1 METNFIPSFTQ
12 LDALR
17 DLGRQKGLHNMGNTP
32 EVIQEAEK
40 YLDQTQE
47 SLRSNPLL
55 LRYMQDRTDSDR
67 PNATVHFRNTQPW
80 HALAERLATQL
91 SISVH
96 NHPSI

>member
-55 LRYMQDRTDSDR
+55 LRYMQDRPTR
-67 PNATVHFRNTQPW
+67 IVRM
-80 HALAERLATQL
+80 RL
-91 SISVH
+91 SILGIPNPGTHSLNALQH
-96 NHPSI
+96 SSQ